1 MFYDE
6 RIEKVKGRISR
17 NAIIMS
23 VIISV
28 VLGSIRLTNIL
39 KNTNQIKYLCLVILE
54 AMIFL
59 SGLICLLIG
68 FIRSRIHT
76 KDERTIFEESHFYNK
91 ASSILIKIVTIIFA
105 FFLPVISHIELPDFY
120 VDSGFGN
127 IFSVLFFSIGTY
139 FIYKL
144 KSNDIYF
151 NYSLMEDEHYYK
163 SVFKNIWKFAFYI
176 LCLFGVSAISFIF
189 FVVTKELNQTIL
201 VKHILQIIGL
211 YTSVMLGFSLLYLLY
226 SFLEKMSY
234 NSTRWLSKSTI
245 ISLGITVFIYAV
257 YTLIVVFANS
267 LASSQTQAMQTVS
280 LVSYL
285 GFCINFALLI
295 FLTYFGYEYL
305 KVKQNKLLA
314 FACLMILLSEVSVF
328 LIGHVWNE
336 IRYLFLREMIEYG
349 TYTITYFL
357 STAKTI
363 IQDLSSIINTIG
375 FSLIIIALI
384 KDTTIGKSN
393 IAMIFGFVV
402 LGGIEMFLRTQ
413 TGYLE
418 VNIYHSF
425 SEIAVLIYFCILITC
440 IERKQINET
449 L

>member
-23 VIISV
+23 VIISMM
-28 VLGSIRLTNIL
+28 LGSILLTNIL
-39 KNTNQIKYLCLVILE
+39 KNTDQIKYLCIVILE
-54 AMIFL
+54 AVIFL
-59 SGLICLLIG
+59 CGLICLIIG
-68 FIRSRIHT
+68 FVRSRIHT
-76 KDERTIFEESHFYNK
+76 KDERTVFEESHFYNK
-91 ASSILIKIVTIIFA
+91 ASSILIKIATIVFA
-105 FFLPVISHIELPDFY
+105 FFLPIISHIGLPDIY
-120 VDSGFGN
+120 ADSGFDS
-127 IFSVLFFSIGTY
+127 IFRVLFFTVGTY
-139 FIYKL
+139 FIYGF

-163 SVFKNIWKFAFYI
+163 NVFKNIGNFALYI
-176 LCLFGVSAISFIF
+176 LCLLGISAISFVF
-189 FVVTKELNQTIL
+189 FVVTKEFNQAIL
-201 VKHILQIIGL
+201 VKHIFQIIVL
-211 YTSVMLGFSLLYLLY
+211 YAGVTLGFSLLYLLY

-234 NSTRWLSKSTI
+234 NSIRWLSKSTI

-267 LASSQTQAMQTVS
+267 LASSQAQAMQTVS
-280 LVSYL
+280 LASYL
-285 GFCINFALLI
+285 GFCIDFALLI
-295 FLTYFGYEYL
+295 FLTYFSYEYL
-305 KVKQNKLLA
+305 KVKPNKLLA
-314 FACLMILLSEVSVF
+314 FACLMILLSEVLAF
-328 LIGHVWNE
+328 LIGQVWGE
-336 IRYLFLREMIEYG
+336 IRNLFLREMIEYDA
-349 TYTITYFL
+349 YTITYFL

-384 KDTTIGKSN
+384 KDKTIGKSN
-393 IAMIFGFVV
+393 IVMIFGFVV

-440 IERKQINET
+440 IERKQVNK
-449 L
+449 

>member
-39 KNTNQIKYLCLVILE
+39 KNTDQIKYLCLVILE
-54 AMIFL
+54 AVIFL
-59 SGLICLLIG
+59 CGLICLLIG
-68 FIRSRIHT
+68 FVRSRIHT
-76 KDERTIFEESHFYNK
+76 KDERTVFEESRFYNK
-91 ASSILIKIVTIIFA
+91 ASLMLIKIATIVFA
-105 FFLPVISHIELPDFY
+105 FFLPIISHIGLPDIY
-120 VDSGFGN
+120 ADSGFDS
-127 IFSVLFFSIGTY
+127 IFRVLFFTVGTY
-139 FIYKL
+139 FIYGF

-163 SVFKNIWKFAFYI
+163 SVFKHIGNFALYI
-176 LCLFGVSAISFIF
+176 LCLLGVSAISFTL
-189 FVVTKELNQTIL
+189 FVVTREFNQAIL
-201 VKHILQIIGL
+201 VKLILQIIGL
-211 YTSVMLGFSLLYLLY
+211 YAGVTLGFSLLYLLY

-267 LASSQTQAMQTVS
+267 LASSQAQAMQTVS
-280 LVSYL
+280 LASYL
-285 GFCINFALLI
+285 GFCIDFALLI
-295 FLTYFGYEYL
+295 FLTYFSYEYL
-305 KVKQNKLLA
+305 KVKPNKLLA
-314 FACLMILLSEVSVF
+314 FACLMILLSEVSAF
-328 LIGHVWNE
+328 LIGQFWSE
-336 IRYLFLREMIEYG
+336 IRNLFLREMIEYD
-349 TYTITYFL
+349 TYTTTYFL
-357 STAKTI
+357 SIAKSI
-363 IQDLSSIINTIG
+363 IQNLSSIINTIG

-384 KDTTIGKSN
+384 KDRTIGKPN
-393 IAMIFGFVV
+393 LAMIFGFVI
-402 LGGIEMFLRTQ
+402 LSGIEMFLHTQ

-418 VNIYHSF
+418 VNIYHSI
-425 SEIAVLIYFCILITC
+425 SNIAVLIYFCILITC
-440 IERKQINET
+440 IERKQVNKT

>member
-39 KNTNQIKYLCLVILE
+39 KNTDQIKYLCLVILE
-54 AMIFL
+54 AVIFL
-59 SGLICLLIG
+59 CGLICLLIG
-68 FIRSRIHT
+68 FVRSRIHT
-76 KDERTIFEESHFYNK
+76 KDERTVFEESRFYNK
-91 ASSILIKIVTIIFA
+91 ASLMLIKIATIVFA
-105 FFLPVISHIELPDFY
+105 FFLPIISHIGLPDIY
-120 VDSGFGN
+120 ADSGFDS
-127 IFSVLFFSIGTY
+127 IFRVLFFTVGTY
-139 FIYKL
+139 FIYGF

-163 SVFKNIWKFAFYI
+163 SVFKHIGNFALYI
-176 LCLFGVSAISFIF
+176 LCLLGVSAISFTL
-189 FVVTKELNQTIL
+189 FVVTREFNQAIL
-201 VKHILQIIGL
+201 VKLILQIIGL
-211 YTSVMLGFSLLYLLY
+211 YAGVTLGFSLLYLLY

-267 LASSQTQAMQTVS
+267 LASSQAQAMQTVS
-280 LVSYL
+280 LASYL
-285 GFCINFALLI
+285 GFCIDFALLI
-295 FLTYFGYEYL
+295 FLTYFSYEYL
-305 KVKQNKLLA
+305 KVKPNKLLA
-314 FACLMILLSEVSVF
+314 FACLMILLNEVSAF
-328 LIGHVWNE
+328 LIGQLWSE
-336 IRYLFLREMIEYG
+336 IRNLFLREMIEYD
-349 TYTITYFL
+349 TYTTTYFL
-357 STAKTI
+357 SIAKSI
-363 IQDLSSIINTIG
+363 IQNLSSIINTIG

-384 KDTTIGKSN
+384 KDRTIGKPN
-393 IAMIFGFVV
+393 LAMIFGFVI
-402 LGGIEMFLRTQ
+402 LSGIEMFLHTQ

-418 VNIYHSF
+418 VNIYHSI
-425 SEIAVLIYFCILITC
+425 SNIAVLIYFCILITC
-440 IERKQINET
+440 IERKQVNKT